1 MTTSKKHLFGF
12 EPLSAEQKTQK
23 VQGVFSDVAT
33 YYDLMNDV
41 MSLGSHHLWKNQLI
55 DMVHPCKND
64 IILDLACGTGDLTQ
78 RILNRCA
85 DTHIVMCDLNW
96 EMLNQGAKQVHS
108 PQVTHIQANAEYLPF
123 KDCLFSKS
131 MIAFG
136 IRNVT
141 DIPKA
146 LTELYRTCQNNGQV
160 YIMEF
165 GIPSSEPEKTL
176 STAYLNHAL
185 PLMGEVIANDKD
197 SYDYLAK
204 SIQKFPSCEQFQ
216 SMLYQSGFSQVQ
228 ITPILF
234 GSVNIF
240 TALKSQ

>member
-1 MTTSKKHLFGF
+1 MTTSEKKHFFGF
-12 EPLSAEQKTQK
+12 EPISADQKTEK
-23 VQGVFSDVAT
+23 VQSVFSDVAK

-41 MSLGSHHLWKNQLI
+41 MSLGSHRLWKNQLI
-55 DMVHPCKND
+55 DMVLPCTND
-64 IILDLACGTGDLTQ
+64 VILDLACGTGDLTQ
-78 RILNRCA
+78 RILGRCLDA
-85 DTHIVMCDLNW
+85 RVIMCDLNW
-96 EMLNQGAKQVHS
+96 EMLYEGSKQVQS
-108 PQVTHIQANAEYLPF
+108 PQVTPIQANAEQLPF

-146 LTELYRTCQNNGQV
+146 LTELYRTCQYNGQV
-160 YIMEF
+160 FIMEF
-165 GIPSSEPEKTL
+165 GIPAAEPEKTL

-204 SIQKFPSCEQFQ
+204 SIQKFPSVEQFQ
-216 SMLYQSGFSQVQ
+216 SMIYQSGFSQVQ
-228 ITPILF
+228 VTPILF

-240 TALKSQ
+240 TALKS